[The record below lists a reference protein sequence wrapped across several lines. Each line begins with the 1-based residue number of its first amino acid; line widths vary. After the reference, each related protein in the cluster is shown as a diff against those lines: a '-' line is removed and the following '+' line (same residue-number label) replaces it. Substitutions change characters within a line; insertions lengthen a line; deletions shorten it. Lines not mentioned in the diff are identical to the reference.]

1 MGSSKKDK
9 TIQRDPSKNCKYH
22 SRKNQIFTELHK
34 NFHQNNQANLTKV
47 AFLLLYLLKFFFYE

>member
-22 SRKNQIFTELHK
+22 SRKKQICTELHK
-34 NFHQNNQANLTKV
+34 NFHQNDQAKFNQSYYT
-47 AFLLLYLLKFFFYE
+47 Y

>member
-22 SRKNQIFTELHK
+22 SRKNQILTELHK
-34 NFHQNNQANLTKV
+34 NFHQNNQAKFNQSSFFVIILTKV
-47 AFLLLYLLKFFFYE
+47 FLL